1 MVAAARLART
11 GVATAGAT
19 FIRRSRLVEGYGR
32 MSFRSRLR
40 LFFALIVIVP
50 MLALGIVLFA
60 LTAQTETGKADAGIA
75 AGARAAVGVYR
86 EEAERA
92 RPALRRMV
100 RDPELRRAVA
110 AGRRHVA
117 ERRLRELVLGVV
129 VQAELWSPS
138 GVLLAR
144 AGSSHGVAFADGAIG
159 ARGPRRAVLSVSV
172 TGAGDFAD
180 RVKALTSLDALLLRG
195 PDRLASTLA
204 GHTFPTLLPPA
215 GGITDVDVA
224 GEQYRG
230 KFVPIETA
238 AGSPVRLATI
248 TPRASFAQRIASNRV
263 VIVLVT
269 SMFVLLA
276 LISGAVV
283 SRALT
288 GQVTTFLEA
297 ARRLSRGDFR
307 KLVPLQGNDEFA
319 ELGREFNDMSVQ
331 LEGKMEEVERKR
343 QELAETIRRVGDAL
357 ATGLDRD
364 GVVALAVRQAV
375 DACEA
380 EVGRALPLAHG
391 AFSGCA
397 VGEIAGDLKKAIE
410 AAERDVFVVRPD
422 VGSELL
428 GALEGDDR
436 AESTRRAVSAHGP
449 GVHALSIGLRSL
461 VDGPEYLGAISIA
474 RHGRTFTRE
483 EEDLLEYLAG
493 QAVVSIENA
502 SLHEAI
508 EQQAVTDELTGLANV
523 RAFTSVMDTE
533 IERGRRFE
541 HPLGLVMVD
550 LDNFKRVN
558 DTYGHEQGD
567 EVLAHVAW
575 VLRDVSRDLDTV
587 ARYGGEELAVVLPQ
601 TDAAGASRLAERMRV
616 AVESLHVPR
625 VDGGGTIE
633 VTASFGVAS
642 VPENAV
648 DRNELIAAADAAL
661 YAAKA
666 AGKNRVERAGMT
678 LAEPSSRP
686 R

>member
-1 MVAAARLART
+1 
-11 GVATAGAT
+11 
-19 FIRRSRLVEGYGR
+19 

-50 MLALGIVLFA
+50 MVALGVVLFA
-60 LTAQTETGKADAGIA
+60 LTARSETGKADAGIA
-75 AGARAAVGVYR
+75 AGARAALGVYR

-100 RDPELRRAVA
+100 RDPELRHAVA
-110 AGRRHVA
+110 AGRRRVA
-117 ERRLRELVLGVV
+117 GRRLRELVVGVV
-129 VQAELWSPS
+129 VRAELWSPS

-144 AGSSHGVAFADGAIG
+144 AGSGRGVAFADGPIE

-172 TGAGDFAD
+172 TGATDFAD
-180 RVKALTSLDALLLRG
+180 RVKVLTGLDALLLRG

-204 GHTFPTLLPPA
+204 GRRYPTPLPRS
-215 GGITDVDVA
+215 GGLTDVDVA

-230 KFVPIETA
+230 KFVPIDGA
-238 AGSPVRLATI
+238 AGPPVRLATI

-276 LISGAVV
+276 LISGVVV

-288 GQVTTFLEA
+288 GQIGTFLEA

-331 LEGKMEEVERKR
+331 LEEKMEEVERKR

-357 ATGLDRD
+357 ATGIDRD

-380 EVGRALPLAHG
+380 EIGRALPLAHG
-391 AFSGCA
+391 AFSGCS
-397 VGEIAGDLKKAIE
+397 VGELAGDLNKVIE
-410 AAERDVFVVRPD
+410 AAERDVFVVRAD

-436 AESTRRAVSAHGP
+436 AGRTRRAVSAHGP
-449 GVHALSIGLRSL
+449 GVHAVSIGLRSL

-474 RHGRTFTRE
+474 RHGRAFTRE

-508 EQQAVTDELTGLANV
+508 ERQAVTDELTGLANV
-523 RAFTSVMDTE
+523 RAFLSVMDRE
-533 IERGRRFE
+533 VERGRRFG
-541 HPLGLVMVD
+541 HPLGLVMID
-550 LDNFKRVN
+550 LDDFKRVN
-558 DTYGHEQGD
+558 DTYGHQQGD

-575 VLRDVSRDLDTV
+575 VLRDASRDLDTV

-601 TDAAGASRLAERMRV
+601 TDASGAAQLAERMRQ
-616 AVESLHVPR
+616 AIERLHVPR
-625 VDGGGTIE
+625 VDGSETIE

-642 VPENAV
+642 VPENGA

-666 AGKNRVERAGMT
+666 AGKNRVERAGMA